1 MHPKVV
7 FHFQDAFFI
16 WKVRACE
23 GQSSQKDKTI
33 STQKDETVST
43 QKDEGKSLQVE
54 S

>member
-16 WKVRACE
+16 WKARACE

-33 STQKDETVST
+33 STQKDKTIST
-43 QKDEGKSLQVE
+43 QKYEGKSLQVE